1 MEMDLQSQVPTN
13 TMLSKK
19 KPGPKQ
25 CMINDSI
32 STYFENGQIKSM
44 ILEVRIVVPLGE
56 RKEYDWERLQ
66 MEFLKVMEILY
77 FLT

>member
-1 MEMDLQSQVPTN
+1 
-13 TMLSKK
+13 
-19 KPGPKQ
+19 
-25 CMINDSI
+25 MINDSI

-66 MEFLKVMEILY
+66 MEFLKVTEILY